1 MPGTRGLPHPAEVCP
16 AASATH
22 ELWPRSLRS
31 TPTPQNKKT
40 LPLPPPSL
48 SPPSSL
54 DLPRRIKSNLINLL
68 RLSRQI
74 GSEMVPRLCLL
85 QLCERRWAR
94 RSWVRTSPQAWAA
107 RPGCRACGSLGLRKH
122 HPPMEVGAEANRL
135 NLAVKKV
142 RSWLGEALRMFTR
155 RVPVSWPHCTR
166 SRGRPLS
173 PLPRSHCGV
182 ARDRHRFR
190 VLLPGRGSQRVH
202 QKRIP
207 TLSLTPAPLPGT
219 QQGASTLPLQL
230 TASDQKLPRKAFEV
244 AGGEAAAG

>member
-31 TPTPQNKKT
+31 TPTPQNKT

-48 SPPSSL
+48 PPPSLSPSSSL
-54 DLPRRIKSNLINLL
+54 DHPRRIKSNLINLL

-94 RSWVRTSPQAWAA
+94 RSWVRPSPQAWAA

-122 HPPMEVGAEANRL
+122 YPPMEVGAEANRL
-135 NLAVKKV
+135 NLAVKTGEKLAGHGPADV
-142 RSWLGEALRMFTR
+142 RAESACQLATLHAEPGTPPLTPPWVSLRGGPGQTQIPCSSPGPRIPEGAPEANSRS
-155 RVPVSWPHCTR
+155 VSDTSAR
-166 SRGRPLS
+166 SRDPAG
-173 PLPRSHCGV
+173 C
-182 ARDRHRFR
+182 
-190 VLLPGRGSQRVH
+190 VH
-202 QKRIP
+202 
-207 TLSLTPAPLPGT
+207 
-219 QQGASTLPLQL
+219 AS
-230 TASDQKLPRKAFEV
+230 S
-244 AGGEAAAG
+244 AAHSI